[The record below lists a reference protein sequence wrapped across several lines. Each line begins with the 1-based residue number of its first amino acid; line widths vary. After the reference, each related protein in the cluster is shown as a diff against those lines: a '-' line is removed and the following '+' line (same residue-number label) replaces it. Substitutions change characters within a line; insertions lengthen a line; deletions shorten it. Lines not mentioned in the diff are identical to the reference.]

1 MVHLQ
6 NELQRSIRQT
16 EESVN
21 KTTICQVWHL
31 CKVGKKKAIV
41 ERSMDLPQVVQ
52 GHGKRLVEGCEPIS

>member
-6 NELQRSIRQT
+6 NEVQRSIKQI

-21 KTTICQVWHL
+21 RTTICQVWHL

-41 ERSMDLPQVVQ
+41 ERNMDLPQVV
-52 GHGKRLVEGCEPIS
+52 